1 MNINKKY
8 DGMITKEIHL
18 NYRLHLPND
27 YDENSVQG
35 YPMILFLHGSGERG
49 NDINKLTRTGLT
61 KYIETHDDFPFIV
74 VSPQCNEKTWWTR
87 ELDSLY
93 ALVNHV
99 KSELNV
105 NEKRM
110 YLTGL
115 SMGGFGC
122 WHFAERYPELFTAM
136 IPIASGTEEHIGF
149 PERVAILKDMPIW
162 AFHGGKDPIVP
173 LAEVEKLRPY
183 LGEAFKLTVDP
194 EGEHDVWTK
203 AYENKEIYAWL
214 LKHTKGN

>member
-27 YDENSVQG
+27 YNEEEPEG

-49 NDINKLTRTGLT
+49 SDINALKRTGLT
-61 KYIETHDDFPFIV
+61 KYIEEHDDFPFIV
-74 VSPQCNEKTWWTR
+74 ISPQCNEKTWWTR

-93 ALVNHV
+93 ALAKHV
-99 KSELNV
+99 MGELNV
-105 NEKRM
+105 DEKRM

-122 WHFAERYPELFTAM
+122 WHFAERYPKLFTAM

-149 PERVAILKDMPIW
+149 PERVKVLEDLPIW
-162 AFHGGKDPIVP
+162 AFHGEKDPIVP
-173 LAEVEKLRPY
+173 MQELKKLMPY
-183 LGEAFKLTVDP
+183 LGENFKYTEYP
-194 EGEHDVWTK
+194 GGKHDVWTET
-203 AYENKEIYAWL
+203 YENNEIYAWL
-214 LKHTKGN
+214 LKHSKNN